1 MAAVSANLC
10 GTLVIS
16 SAWGEF
22 PTAGVGETSFSLAGG
37 SQQLLWKVQQTR
49 IPTTAVVPQLPP
61 TSPDLKLLKEQR
73 VPLTPYLQVI
83 LN

>member
-37 SQQLLWKVQQTR
+37 SQQLPVEGPADQDTHNSCGPSTPSHQPRLE
-49 IPTTAVVPQLPP
+49 AA
-61 TSPDLKLLKEQR
+61 EGQR